1 MVGEILNGRYEILK
15 SVGFGGMAE
24 VYLAKDVLLDRK
36 IAVKVLR
43 KKFLDSKTQL
53 EQFKREARSAARLIH
68 PSIVTIYDVCD
79 EGDISYILMEY
90 VEGVSLKAF
99 EEQNGRMDPA
109 LAVAL
114 TAQLASALDHAHK
127 HNIIH
132 CDIKPQNIVLT
143 EAMVPKIVDFGISR
157 IVSNE
162 TMAFTASVVGSVHYF
177 SPEQAQGL
185 AVTAQSDIYSLGI
198 VFYEMLTGKVP
209 FDGNNAVSVARKQV
223 EEQAP
228 PLKAYWPDAPD
239 ALQRIID
246 KALAKN
252 LQDRY
257 ATAEDMKNDL
267 MKVKNLIYPS
277 KNNEIFLDQT
287 IPLQAIAVNSAVT
300 AAAPQPRKATPQ
312 PDRDKFQTLIMSLP
326 SFLTKEVDEDTNEY
340 EQFEEPES
348 TRKVMAVAPEQNGNG
363 SVAETAGVAA
373 AGAALAAGAASV
385 SDRMSGPEQQS
396 LFTEETDLVGESR
409 IKKELA
415 NPEPEAYAGPALV
428 NAGKQ
433 PETDRGM
440 QAGTEAALPEGYGGT
455 ETVKEPEVTPVVIQ
469 VTEKPFG
476 NDPVTDAPAGKGP
489 ATVSAEGA
497 AVTTTAGKAAIAA
510 EKVKPAAA
518 AAGKNG
524 DLQPAETERHYKKP
538 GKKSGFWGK
547 LLAVVVL
554 LLLLAVGGVLYF
566 FSTSKPDIAVADVNG
581 KTVAEAQ
588 KVLEDQGFRV
598 EIENKIDTSV
608 KPGMVLRMDP
618 VAGIRRKEGA
628 TITLVVS
635 ALEKQNAVPKLV
647 GLKQDQAEKLLA
659 DKNLRIEK
667 IEYKWD
673 KDKPEDIILSQSPE
687 ENSNLGDNGAVNIV
701 INKKEEKNVTLP
713 DLKGLTL
720 AEARKKLEELKLKA
734 EVREEDSE
742 KNKDTVIGMSP
753 DTNDTITE
761 GSTVILQVSNA
772 KKKIPFPAT
781 PEGINDNSSRSNG
794 SVTVSKTT
802 GARYAEFVVP
812 GTGTHA
818 VQIVS
823 NNGRTQKVEV
833 SGSYNGGVRLRT
845 RVDSDVQRVGFY
857 VDHRLVEEK
866 SW

>member
-99 EEQNGRMDPA
+99 EEQNGRMDPM

-228 PLKAYWPDAPD
+228 PLKSYWPEAPD

-252 LQDRY
+252 IKDRY

-267 MKVKNLIYPS
+267 MEVKNLLYPS
-277 KNNEIFLDQT
+277 KNNEPFIDRT
-287 IPLQAIAVNSAVT
+287 IELQAIAATSPVK
-300 AAAPQPRKATPQ
+300 AAAAATLPKEAATRSE
-312 PDRDKFQTLIMSLP
+312 RDKYQTLIMNLP
-326 SFLTKEVDEDTNEY
+326 RFLTEEVDDNTSDFEKY
-340 EQFEEPES
+340 EEPES
-348 TRKVMAVAPEQNGNG
+348 TRKVMPVSPEQKETD
-363 SVAETAGVAA
+363 SASETAGIAVAGTAVAA
-373 AGAALAAGAASV
+373 SQILSGA
-385 SDRMSGPEQQS
+385 EQQS
-396 LFTEETDLVGESR
+396 LFADETDLVSELK
-409 IKKELA
+409 KKEKA
-415 NPEPEAYAGPALV
+415 VNPETGADTGPVVMDA
-428 NAGKQ
+428 
-433 PETDRGM
+433 GM
-440 QAGTEAALPEGYGGT
+440 QTGTEVSVPEFNSDP
-455 ETVKEPEVTPVVIQ
+455 ESVNEPEITPVVIPVAAQ
-469 VTEKPFG
+469 PAVTEPVFVAADDG
-476 NDPVTDAPAGKGP
+476 INGDNPVT
-489 ATVSAEGA
+489 V
-497 AVTTTAGKAAIAA
+497 
-510 EKVKPAAA
+510 AAA
-518 AAGKNG
+518 AAAAPGQITGAKAGEPEKHYVKPRKKTGFLGKI
-524 DLQPAETERHYKKP
+524 
-538 GKKSGFWGK
+538 
-547 LLAVVVL
+547 LAVIVL
-554 LLLLAVGGVLYF
+554 LFLLVAGGVYYF
-566 FSTSKPDIAVADVNG
+566 FSSSKPDIVVADVNG
-581 KTVAEAQ
+581 KPVAEAR
-588 KVLEDQGFRV
+588 KALESQGFKV
-598 EIENKIDTSV
+598 EIENKVDPST

-618 VAGIRRKEGA
+618 VAGIKRKEGA

-635 ALEKQNAVPKLV
+635 GSEKMITVPKVV
-647 GLKQDQAEKLLA
+647 GLKQDQAERLLS
-659 DKNLRIEK
+659 DKSLRIEK

-673 KDKPEDIILSQSPE
+673 EKKPEGIILGQSPE
-687 ENSNLGDNGAVNIV
+687 ENSQLGDNGAVNII
-701 INKKEEKNVTLP
+701 INKKEEKNVALP
-713 DLKGLTL
+713 DLKGVTL
-720 AEARKKLEELKLKA
+720 AEARKKLEELKLKV
-734 EVREEDSE
+734 EVREEDSD

-753 DTNDTITE
+753 NANDTITE

-772 KKKIPFPAT
+772 KMKMPFPAT
-781 PEGINDNSSRSNG
+781 PEGISNNSGKSNG

-812 GTGTHA
+812 GTGTHT

-833 SGSYNGGVRLRT
+833 SGAYNGGVRLRT

>member
-24 VYLAKDVLLDRK
+24 VYLAKDVLLDRR
-36 IAVKVLR
+36 IAIKVLR
-43 KKFLDSKTQL
+43 KKFLDSKAQL
-53 EQFKREARSAARLIH
+53 DQFKREARSAARLIH

-143 EAMVPKIVDFGISR
+143 ETMVPKIVDFGISR

-228 PLKAYWPDAPD
+228 PLKDYWPDAPE

-252 LQDRY
+252 ILERY

-267 MKVKNLIYPS
+267 MEVKNLLYPS
-277 KNNEIFLDQT
+277 QNNETFLDHT
-287 IPLQAIAVNSAVT
+287 IPLQAIATTSPVRGAVAAT
-300 AAAPQPRKATPQ
+300 ASSKSKPREE
-312 PDRDKFQTLIMSLP
+312 RDKYQTLGG
-326 SFLTKEVDEDTNEY
+326 
-340 EQFEEPES
+340 FEEPES
-348 TRKVMAVAPEQNGNG
+348 TRKVAAVSTDQNETGNA
-363 SVAETAGVAA
+363 AETAGVVV
-373 AGAALAAGAASV
+373 AGAAVAAGSDAV
-385 SDRMSGPEQQS
+385 SEILAGPQQQS
-396 LFTEETDLVGESR
+396 LFTEETNLATDSQKGE
-409 IKKELA
+409 A
-415 NPEPEAYAGPALV
+415 AHQGPETYSMPFETDAGMTAGPDVAIPERNIEQKTGNETEVKPLV
-428 NAGKQ
+428 IPVADTRSVSDQADTVSEVHSSGEKPTITATGATKDKPAVAVAGQ
-433 PETDRGM
+433 N
-440 QAGTEAALPEGYGGT
+440 
-455 ETVKEPEVTPVVIQ
+455 ETVKPVEPEP
-469 VTEKPFG
+469 
-476 NDPVTDAPAGKGP
+476 
-489 ATVSAEGA
+489 
-497 AVTTTAGKAAIAA
+497 
-510 EKVKPAAA
+510 
-518 AAGKNG
+518 
-524 DLQPAETERHYKKP
+524 ERHYKKP
-538 GKKSGFWGK
+538 KKKSGFLGK
-547 LLAVVVL
+547 LLAVIL
-554 LLLLAVGGVLYF
+554 LLFLLAAGGVLYF
-566 FSTSKPDIAVADVNG
+566 FSASKPDIVVADVNG
-581 KTVAEAQ
+581 KPVAEAQ
-588 KVLEDQGFRV
+588 KALESQGFKV
-598 EIENKIDTSV
+598 EIENKVDASV

-618 VAGIRRKEGA
+618 VAGIKRKEGA

-635 ALEKQNAVPKLV
+635 STETTVEVPKIV
-647 GLKQDQAEKLLA
+647 GLKQDQAEKLLSE
-659 DKNLRIEK
+659 KNLRIEK
-667 IEYKWD
+667 IEYKWEQ
-673 KDKPEDIILSQSPE
+673 DKPEGIILNQSPE
-687 ENSNLGDNGAVNIV
+687 EKSQLGENGAVNIV
-701 INKKEEKNVTLP
+701 INKKEEKNVAVP
-713 DLKGLTL
+713 DLKGMTL
-720 AEARKKLEELKLKA
+720 AEARKKLEDLKLKV

-753 DTNDTITE
+753 EVNDTITE
-761 GSTVILQVSNA
+761 GSTVVLLVSNA
-772 KKKIPFPAT
+772 KKQAGFPAT
-781 PEGINDNSSRSNG
+781 PDKINSNSGKSNG
-794 SVTVSKTT
+794 SVTVNRTT

-812 GTGTHA
+812 GTGTHT

-823 NNGRTQKVEV
+823 NNGRSQKVEV

-845 RVDSDVQRVGFY
+845 KVDSDVQRVGFY

>member
-43 KKFLDSKTQL
+43 KKFLDSKSQL

-99 EEQNGRMDPA
+99 EEQNGRMDPG

-114 TAQLASALDHAHK
+114 TAQLASALDHADK
-127 HNIIH
+127 HNMIH

-143 EAMVPKIVDFGISR
+143 ESMVPKIVDFGISR

-162 TMAFTASVVGSVHYF
+162 TMAFTASVVGSVHYL

-228 PLKAYWPDAPD
+228 PLKTYWPDAPD
-239 ALQRIID
+239 ALQKIID

-252 LQDRY
+252 CKDRY
-257 ATAEDMKNDL
+257 ATAEDMRNDL
-267 MKVKNLIYPS
+267 MEVRNRIYPS
-277 KNNEIFLDQT
+277 KNNEILLNQT
-287 IPLQAIAVNSAVT
+287 IPLQAITTNSAVKAT
-300 AAAPQPRKATPQ
+300 VAAAPPKAKPGTE
-312 PDRDKFQTLIMSLP
+312 REKYQTLIMSLP
-326 SFLTKEVDEDTNEY
+326 SFLTKEIEDEDTNEY

-348 TRKVMAVAPEQNGNG
+348 TRKVMPVSTEQKE
-363 SVAETAGVAA
+363 SETVAETAGVVAT
-373 AGAALAAGAASV
+373 GAAVTTGTADAFAEALS
-385 SDRMSGPEQQS
+385 SPEQQS
-396 LFTEETDLVGESR
+396 LFLDETDLVGE
-409 IKKELA
+409 IKKNKVTNPQSEVDAGRVVTDKGTQAGTNTDVTEFNRASETVDEPEIKPVVIPAAGTGNTPEPVNTTAEGTAPWVILPTTGTA
-415 NPEPEAYAGPALV
+415 EEKPVVDATGQNENLKTVEPEPER
-428 NAGKQ
+428 N
-433 PETDRGM
+433 
-440 QAGTEAALPEGYGGT
+440 
-455 ETVKEPEVTPVVIQ
+455 
-469 VTEKPFG
+469 
-476 NDPVTDAPAGKGP
+476 
-489 ATVSAEGA
+489 
-497 AVTTTAGKAAIAA
+497 
-510 EKVKPAAA
+510 
-518 AAGKNG
+518 
-524 DLQPAETERHYKKP
+524 YKKP
-538 GKKSGFWGK
+538 KSKSGFFGK
-547 LLAVVVL
+547 MLAVVVL
-554 LLLLAVGGVLYF
+554 LFLLIAGGAYYF
-566 FSTSKPDIAVADVNG
+566 FSSSKPDIIVADVNG

-588 KVLEDQGFRV
+588 KALEAQGFKV
-598 EIENKIDTSV
+598 EIENKVDPSV

-618 VAGIRRKEGA
+618 VAGIKRKEGA

-635 ALEKQNAVPKLV
+635 GSEKMIPVPKVV
-647 GLKQDQAEKLLA
+647 GLKQEQAEKLLS

-673 KDKPEDIILSQSPE
+673 KDKPEGIILSQSPVE
-687 ENSNLGDNGAVNIV
+687 KSQLGENGAVDII
-701 INKKEEKNVTLP
+701 INKKEEKNVVVP

-720 AEARKKLEELKLKA
+720 AEARNKLKELKLN
-734 EVREEDSE
+734 VDIREEDSD
-742 KNKDTVIGMSP
+742 KNKDTVLGMSP
-753 DTNDTITE
+753 DANETITE
-761 GSTVILQVSNA
+761 GSTVVLLVSNA
-772 KKKIPFPAT
+772 KKKMPFPAT
-781 PEGINDNSSRSNG
+781 PEGINNNSGKSNG

-802 GARYAEFVVP
+802 GTRYAEFVVP
-812 GTGTHA
+812 GTGTHM

-823 NNGRTQKVEV
+823 SNGRSQKVEV

>member
-36 IAVKVLR
+36 IAIKVLR
-43 KKFLDSKTQL
+43 KKFLDSKAQL

-99 EEQNGRMDPA
+99 EEQNGRMDPT

-228 PLKAYWPDAPD
+228 PLKTYWPDAPD

-252 LQDRY
+252 CQDRY
-257 ATAEDMKNDL
+257 ATAEEMKNDL
-267 MKVKNLIYPS
+267 MEVKNLLYPS
-277 KNNEIFLDQT
+277 KNNEILIDHT
-287 IPLQAIAVNSAVT
+287 IELQAIAATSPARAAV
-300 AAAPQPRKATPQ
+300 AQPPKAKPQPEH
-312 PDRDKFQTLIMSLP
+312 DKFQTLIMSLP
-326 SFLTKEVDEDTNEY
+326 DFLTKEVEEDTVEFG
-340 EQFEEPES
+340 QDEEPES
-348 TRKVMAVAPEQNGNG
+348 TRKVVPVSGENKEMFAGTAVA
-363 SVAETAGVAA
+363 GVGA
-373 AGAALAAGAASV
+373 AGAAVAAGTAASA
-385 SDRMSGPEQQS
+385 SDKLPGAEQQS
-396 LFTEETDLVGESR
+396 LFTEETDLVSDSR
-409 IKKELA
+409 KKEEV
-415 NPEPEAYAGPALV
+415 PEPEI
-428 NAGKQ
+428 K
-433 PETDRGM
+433 
-440 QAGTEAALPEGYGGT
+440 
-455 ETVKEPEVTPVVIQ
+455 PVVIPVADKPDVSGPVI
-469 VTEKPFG
+469 VTAGAETAGERPEMAAAGTAVTKP
-476 NDPVTDAPAGKGP
+476 VIS
-489 ATVSAEGA
+489 VAEGR
-497 AVTTTAGKAAIAA
+497 
-510 EKVKPAAA
+510 EDVKPA
-518 AAGKNG
+518 GSEG
-524 DLQPAETERHYKKP
+524 ESIPRKP
-538 GKKSGFWGK
+538 KKKSGFLGK
-547 LLAVVVL
+547 LVAVIL
-554 LLLLAVGGVLYF
+554 LLFLLAAGGVYYF
-566 FSTSKPDIAVADVNG
+566 FSSSKPDIVVPDVNG
-581 KTVAEAQ
+581 KPVAEAQ
-588 KVLEDQGFRV
+588 KTLESQGFKV
-598 EIENKIDTSV
+598 ELENKVDPSV

-628 TITLVVS
+628 TVTLIVS
-635 ALEKQNAVPKLV
+635 GTEKMVAVPKIV
-647 GLKQDQAEKLLA
+647 GLKQDQAEKLLS

-667 IEYKWD
+667 IEYKWEQT
-673 KDKPEDIILSQSPE
+673 KPEGIILSQSPE
-687 ENSNLGDNGAVNIV
+687 ENSKLGDNGAVNII
-701 INKKEEKNVTLP
+701 INKKEEKLVTLP
-713 DLKGLTL
+713 DLNGMTL
-720 AEARKKLEELKLKA
+720 AESKKKLEDLKLKV
-734 EVREEDSE
+734 EVKEEDSD
-742 KNKDTVIGMSP
+742 KNKNTVIGMSP
-753 DTNDTITE
+753 GVNDTITE
-761 GSTVILQVSNA
+761 GTTVVLMVSNA
-772 KKKIPFPAT
+772 KKQVGFPAT
-781 PEGINDNSSRSNG
+781 PDKISDSGGRSNG
-794 SVTVSKTT
+794 SVTVSKTS
-802 GARYAEFVVP
+802 GSRYAEFVVP
-812 GTGTHA
+812 GTGTHT

-845 RVDSDVQRVGFY
+845 KVDSDVQRVGFY

>member
-99 EEQNGRMDPA
+99 EEQNGRMDPG

-143 EAMVPKIVDFGISR
+143 ESMVPKIVDFGISR

-277 KNNEIFLDQT
+277 KNNETFLDQT
-287 IPLQAIAVNSAVT
+287 IPLQAIASNSAVK
-300 AAAPQPRKATPQ
+300 AAASQPRKATPP

-326 SFLTKEVDEDTNEY
+326 SFLTKEVEDDTNEY
-340 EQFEEPES
+340 GQYEEPES
-348 TRKVMAVAPEQNGNG
+348 TRKVMAVAPEEKETG

-373 AGAALAAGAASV
+373 AGAALAAGAAAA
-385 SDRMSGPEQQS
+385 SDIMSGPEQQS
-396 LFTEETDLVGESR
+396 LFTEETDLVGEHR
-409 IKKELA
+409 IKEELT
-415 NPEPEAYAGPALV
+415 NPEPQAYAGPVTV
-428 NAGKQ
+428 NADKQ
-433 PETDRGM
+433 PGM
-440 QAGTEAALPEGYGGT
+440 DGSIQTGTEVAVPEGYREP
-455 ETVKEPEVTPVVIQ
+455 ETVKETEVTPVVIPA
-469 VTEKPFG
+469 TEKPLVK
-476 NDPVTDAPAGKGP
+476 DPVTDAPESKEP
-489 ATVSAEGA
+489 ATVPAEGA
-497 AVTTTAGKAAIAA
+497 AVAATAVMAATVAG
-510 EKVKPAAA
+510 KVKPAVAA
-518 AAGKNG
+518 TGTNA
-524 DLQPAETERHYKKP
+524 DLQPSEPERHYNKTK
-538 GKKSGFWGK
+538 KKSGFLGK
-547 LLAVVVL
+547 LLAIIL
-554 LLLLAVGGVLYF
+554 LLFLLVAGGVLYF
-566 FSTSKPDIAVADVNG
+566 FSASKPDIVVADVNG
-581 KTVAEAQ
+581 KPVAEAQ
-588 KVLEDQGFRV
+588 KALEAQGFRV
-598 EIENKIDTSV
+598 EIENKIDTGV

-618 VAGIRRKEGA
+618 VAGIKRKEGA
-628 TITLVVS
+628 IITLVVS
-635 ALEKQNAVPKLV
+635 ALEKQTAVPKLV

-667 IEYKWD
+667 IEYRWD

-687 ENSNLGDNGAVNIV
+687 EKSMLGDNGAVNIV
-701 INKKEEKNVTLP
+701 INKKEEKNVAVP

-720 AEARKKLEELKLKA
+720 AEAKKKLEDLKLKV

-753 DTNDTITE
+753 NANDTITE

-781 PEGINDNSSRSNG
+781 PEGISDNSGRSNG

-812 GTGTHA
+812 GTGTHT

>member
-99 EEQNGRMDPA
+99 EEQNGRMDPT

-228 PLKAYWPDAPD
+228 PLKEYWPEAPD

-252 LQDRY
+252 CKDRY

-267 MKVKNLIYPS
+267 MEVKNLLYPS
-277 KNNEIFLDQT
+277 KNNEILIDHT
-287 IPLQAIAVNSAVT
+287 IELQAIAATSPVRAAVAQT
-300 AAAPQPRKATPQ
+300 QAPKAPKAK
-312 PDRDKFQTLIMSLP
+312 PKPESDRFQTLIMSLP
-326 SFLTKEVDEDTNEY
+326 DFLTKEVEEDTAEFEKY
-340 EQFEEPES
+340 EEPES
-348 TRKVMAVAPEQNGNG
+348 TRKVTPVSAEQKETVSGTAVAGVG
-363 SVAETAGVAA
+363 AAGAAVAA
-373 AGAALAAGAASV
+373 AGRVSGA
-385 SDRMSGPEQQS
+385 EQQS
-396 LFTEETDLVGESR
+396 LFTEETDLVSE
-409 IKKELA
+409 IKKKEEIPDPEATTNKNSLVTDTELHTGTDMSA
-415 NPEPEAYAGPALV
+415 PVMTREHEIQPVVIPVAEKPVISKPEPVTTDGKGPGVKETAAATASAVAKPEAAVDGQDNNLKTVAPEPERNY
-428 NAGKQ
+428 
-433 PETDRGM
+433 R
-440 QAGTEAALPEGYGGT
+440 
-455 ETVKEPEVTPVVIQ
+455 
-469 VTEKPFG
+469 KP
-476 NDPVTDAPAGKGP
+476 
-489 ATVSAEGA
+489 
-497 AVTTTAGKAAIAA
+497 
-510 EKVKPAAA
+510 
-518 AAGKNG
+518 
-524 DLQPAETERHYKKP
+524 Q
-538 GKKSGFWGK
+538 KKSSLLGKLGK
-547 LLAVVVL
+547 LLAALIVL
-554 LLLLAVGGVLYF
+554 LLLAAGGVFYF
-566 FSTSKPDIAVADVNG
+566 FSSSKPDIVVADVNG
-581 KTVAEAQ
+581 KPVAEAR
-588 KVLEDQGFRV
+588 KALEAQGFKV
-598 EIENKIDTSV
+598 ELENKVDPSV

-618 VAGIRRKEGA
+618 VAGIKRKAGA

-635 ALEKQNAVPKLV
+635 GTEKTVAVPKIV
-647 GLKQDQAEKLLA
+647 GLKQDQAEKLLS

-673 KDKPEDIILSQSPE
+673 KTKQEGIILSQTPE
-687 ENSNLGDNGAVNIV
+687 ENSQLGDNGAVNVV
-701 INKKEEKNVTLP
+701 INKKEEKQVTLP
-713 DLKGLTL
+713 DLKGMTL
-720 AEARKKLEELKLKA
+720 AEAKKKLEDLKLKV
-734 EVREEDSE
+734 EVKEEDSD
-742 KNKDTVIGMSP
+742 KNKNTVIGMSP
-753 DTNDTITE
+753 SVNDTITE
-761 GSTVILQVSNA
+761 GTTVVLMVSNA
-772 KKKIPFPAT
+772 KKQVGFPAT
-781 PEGINDNSSRSNG
+781 PDKISDSSGRSNG
-794 SVTVSKTT
+794 SVTVSKAS
-802 GARYAEFVVP
+802 GSRYAEFVVP
-812 GTGTHA
+812 GTGTHT

-845 RVDSDVQRVGFY
+845 KVDSDVQRVGFY

>member
-36 IAVKVLR
+36 IAIKVLR
-43 KKFLDSKTQL
+43 KKFLDSKSQL

-99 EEQNGRMDPA
+99 EEQNGRMDPG

-143 EAMVPKIVDFGISR
+143 ESMVPKIVDFGISR

-228 PLKAYWPDAPD
+228 PLKTYWPDAPD
-239 ALQRIID
+239 ALQKIID

-252 LQDRY
+252 CKDRY
-257 ATAEDMKNDL
+257 ATAEDMRNDL
-267 MKVKNLIYPS
+267 MEVRNRIYPS
-277 KNNEIFLDQT
+277 KNNEILLNQT
-287 IPLQAIAVNSAVT
+287 IPLQAITTNSAVK
-300 AAAPQPRKATPQ
+300 AAAEPPKAKQ
-312 PDRDKFQTLIMSLP
+312 KQEREKYQTLIMSLP

-348 TRKVMAVAPEQNGNG
+348 TRKVTPVSLEQRDSENIAEAVGV
-363 SVAETAGVAA
+363 VATGAAVTAGTADA
-373 AGAALAAGAASV
+373 FAEAL
-385 SDRMSGPEQQS
+385 SGPEQQS
-396 LFTEETDLVGESR
+396 LFLDETDLVGE
-409 IKKELA
+409 IKKNKVT
-415 NPEPEAYAGPALV
+415 NPDTEVDAGPV
-428 NAGKQ
+428 M
-433 PETDRGM
+433 TDKRT
-440 QAGTEAALPEGYGGT
+440 QAGTNADITEFNRAS
-455 ETVKEPEVTPVVIQ
+455 ETVDEPEIKPVVIPAAGTGNTPEP
-469 VTEKPFG
+469 VDTAVEGTAPWVILPTTGTAEEKPVVAATG
-476 NDPVTDAPAGKGP
+476 QNENLKPVEPEPDR
-489 ATVSAEGA
+489 
-497 AVTTTAGKAAIAA
+497 
-510 EKVKPAAA
+510 
-518 AAGKNG
+518 N
-524 DLQPAETERHYKKP
+524 YKKP
-538 GKKSGFWGK
+538 KRKSGFLGK
-547 LLAVVVL
+547 MLAVVVL
-554 LLLLAVGGVLYF
+554 LFLLIAGGAYYF
-566 FSTSKPDIAVADVNG
+566 FSSSKPDIVVADVNG
-581 KTVAEAQ
+581 KPVAEAQ
-588 KVLEDQGFRV
+588 KALEAQGFKV
-598 EIENKIDTSV
+598 EIENKVDPSV

-618 VAGIRRKEGA
+618 VAGIKRKEGA

-635 ALEKQNAVPKLV
+635 GSEKMIPVPKVV
-647 GLKQDQAEKLLA
+647 GLKQEQAEKLLS

-673 KDKPEDIILSQSPE
+673 KDKPEGIILSQSPVE
-687 ENSNLGDNGAVNIV
+687 KSQLGENGAVDII
-701 INKKEEKNVTLP
+701 INKKEEKNVVVP

-720 AEARKKLEELKLKA
+720 AEARNKLKELKLN
-734 EVREEDSE
+734 VDIREEDSD
-742 KNKDTVIGMSP
+742 KNKDTVLGMSP
-753 DTNDTITE
+753 DANETITE
-761 GSTVILQVSNA
+761 GSTVVLLVSNA
-772 KKKIPFPAT
+772 KKKMPFPAT
-781 PEGINDNSSRSNG
+781 PEGINNNSGKSNG

-802 GARYAEFVVP
+802 GTRYAEFVVP
-812 GTGTHA
+812 GTGTHM

-823 NNGRTQKVEV
+823 SNGMSQKVEV

>member
-36 IAVKVLR
+36 IAIKVLR

-99 EEQNGRMDPA
+99 EEQNGRMDPT

-228 PLKAYWPDAPD
+228 PLKAFWPDAPD

-252 LQDRY
+252 CKDRY

-267 MKVKNLIYPS
+267 MEVKNLLYPT
-277 KNNEIFLDQT
+277 KNNEIGINHT
-287 IPLQAIAVNSAVT
+287 IPLQAIVTGSAVR
-300 AAAPQPRKATPQ
+300 AAASQAPNAKTREEHE
-312 PDRDKFQTLIMSLP
+312 RFQTLIIKNLP
-326 SFLTKEVDEDTNEY
+326 DFLTKEVDEDTSEF
-340 EQFEEPES
+340 EQFAEPEN
-348 TRKVMAVAPEQNGNG
+348 TRKVAPVSAEQEETDAAVI
-363 SVAETAGVAA
+363 A
-373 AGAALAAGAASV
+373 AGAAVAAGTA
-385 SDRMSGPEQQS
+385 DTTSGDISSGAEQQS
-396 LFTEETDLVGESR
+396 LFTEETDIVDEA
-409 IKKELA
+409 IKKEQNP
-415 NPEPEAYAGPALV
+415 NPEV
-428 NAGKQ
+428 
-433 PETDRGM
+433 R
-440 QAGTEAALPEGYGGT
+440 
-455 ETVKEPEVTPVVIQ
+455 PVVIP
-469 VTEKPFG
+469 VADKPDISEPDIITTG
-476 NDPVTDAPAGKGP
+476 GAVADERPV
-489 ATVSAEGA
+489 
-497 AVTTTAGKAAIAA
+497 I
-510 EKVKPAAA
+510 A
-518 AAGKNG
+518 AAGTATN
-524 DLQPAETERHYKKP
+524 QPVITVAEHKEDVHSADSAGEGISRKP
-538 GKKSGFWGK
+538 KKKSGFLGK
-547 LLAVVVL
+547 LLAVIIL
-554 LLLLAVGGVLYF
+554 LFLLAAGGFYYF
-566 FSTSKPDIAVADVNG
+566 FSSSKPDIVVPDVNG
-581 KTVAEAQ
+581 KPVAEAQ
-588 KVLEDQGFRV
+588 KALEAQGFKV
-598 EIENKIDTSV
+598 ELENKVDPSV

-618 VAGIRRKEGA
+618 VAGIKRKEGA
-628 TITLVVS
+628 TVTLIVS
-635 ALEKQNAVPKLV
+635 GTEKMIEVPKIV
-647 GLKQDQAEKLLA
+647 GLKQDQAEKLLS

-667 IEYKWD
+667 IEYKWEQT
-673 KDKPEDIILSQSPE
+673 KPEGIILSQSPE
-687 ENSNLGDNGAVNIV
+687 EHSKLGDNGAVNVI
-701 INKKEEKNVTLP
+701 INKKEEKLVTLP
-713 DLKGLTL
+713 DMKGLTL
-720 AEARKKLEELKLKA
+720 AEAKKKLEDLKLQV
-734 EVREEDSE
+734 EVKEEDSD
-742 KNKDTVIGMSP
+742 KNKDIVIGMSP
-753 DTNDTITE
+753 AVNDTITE
-761 GSTVILQVSNA
+761 GTTVVLMVSNA
-772 KKKIPFPAT
+772 KKQVAFPAT
-781 PEGINDNSSRSNG
+781 PDNISNSGSRGNG
-794 SVTVSKTT
+794 SVTVSKAS
-802 GARYAEFVVP
+802 GSRYAEFVVP
-812 GTGTHA
+812 GTGTHT

-845 RVDSDVQRVGFY
+845 KVDSDVQRVGFY

>member
-43 KKFLDSKTQL
+43 KKFLDNKNQL

-228 PLKAYWPDAPD
+228 PLKAYWPEAPD
-239 ALQRIID
+239 ALQEIIN

-257 ATAEDMKNDL
+257 AAAEDMKNDL
-267 MKVKNLIYPS
+267 MRVKNLIYPS
-277 KNNEIFLDQT
+277 KNNDVFLDQT
-287 IPLQAIAVNSAVT
+287 IPLQAIAAASPVKAAT
-300 AAAPQPRKATPQ
+300 AAVPEPPKMKSRSEQ
-312 PDRDKFQTLIMSLP
+312 DKYQTLIMSLP
-326 SFLTKEVDEDTNEY
+326 SFLTREVDEDTNEY
-340 EQFEEPES
+340 GQFEEPES
-348 TRKVMAVAPEQNGNG
+348 TRKVVPVTAEQK
-363 SVAETAGVAA
+363 AA
-373 AGAALAAGAASV
+373 DTGAGASDAAVLGTAAVSAAVTSMGASEA
-385 SDRMSGPEQQS
+385 EQQS
-396 LFTEETDLVGESR
+396 LFTEDTDIVSAT
-409 IKKELA
+409 KK
-415 NPEPEAYAGPALV
+415 V
-428 NAGKQ
+428 
-433 PETDRGM
+433 
-440 QAGTEAALPEGYGGT
+440 
-455 ETVKEPEVTPVVIQ
+455 EPEVHAGPGVEKEDILAGSGLTQSGNGRETNGKPVVIP
-469 VTEKPFG
+469 VAEANTTAKPEFS
-476 NDPVTDAPAGKGP
+476 APAIKAAEVKPGSSDLSADGKPAVAVAGQKEGKGALNP
-489 ATVSAEGA
+489 EQER
-497 AVTTTAGKAAIAA
+497 KND
-510 EKVKPAAA
+510 KP
-518 AAGKNG
+518 K
-524 DLQPAETERHYKKP
+524 
-538 GKKSGFWGK
+538 KKSGFLKK
-547 LLAVVVL
+547 LLAAIVL
-554 LLLLAVGGVLYF
+554 LFVLLAGGIFYF
-566 FSTSKPDIAVADVNG
+566 FGSSKPEIAIADVNG
-581 KTVAEAQ
+581 KPIAEAQ
-588 KVLEDQGFRV
+588 QVLEAQGFKV
-598 EIENKIDTSV
+598 EIENKVDTSV
-608 KPGMVLRMDP
+608 KPGTVLRMDP
-618 VAGIRRKEGA
+618 VAGIKRKEGA

-635 ALEKQNAVPKLV
+635 GTETTIEVPKVV
-647 GLKQDQAEKLLA
+647 GLKQEQAEKLLS
-659 DKNLRIEK
+659 DKKLRIEK
-667 IEYKWD
+667 IEYKWEQT
-673 KDKPEDIILSQSPE
+673 KPEGIILSQSPE
-687 ENSNLGDNGAVNIV
+687 EKSQLGENGAVNIV
-701 INKKEEKNVTLP
+701 INKKEEMNVAVP
-713 DLKGLTL
+713 DLKGMTL
-720 AEARKKLEELKLKA
+720 AEARKKLEDLKLKV

-753 DTNDTITE
+753 EVNDTITE
-761 GSTVILQVSNA
+761 GSTVVLLVSNA
-772 KKKIPFPAT
+772 KKQTAFPAT
-781 PEGINDNSSRSNG
+781 PDKISSNSGKSNG
-794 SVTVSKTT
+794 SVTVNKTT

-812 GTGTHA
+812 GTGTHT

>member
-1 MVGEILNGRYEILK
+1 M
-15 SVGFGGMAE
+15 
-24 VYLAKDVLLDRK
+24 
-36 IAVKVLR
+36 
-43 KKFLDSKTQL
+43 
-53 EQFKREARSAARLIH
+53 
-68 PSIVTIYDVCD
+68 
-79 EGDISYILMEY
+79 
-90 VEGVSLKAF
+90 
-99 EEQNGRMDPA
+99 
-109 LAVAL
+109 
-114 TAQLASALDHAHK
+114 
-127 HNIIH
+127 
-132 CDIKPQNIVLT
+132 
-143 EAMVPKIVDFGISR
+143 
-157 IVSNE
+157 
-162 TMAFTASVVGSVHYF
+162 
-177 SPEQAQGL
+177 
-185 AVTAQSDIYSLGI
+185 
-198 VFYEMLTGKVP
+198 
-209 FDGNNAVSVARKQV
+209 
-223 EEQAP
+223 
-228 PLKAYWPDAPD
+228 
-239 ALQRIID
+239 
-246 KALAKN
+246 
-252 LQDRY
+252 
-257 ATAEDMKNDL
+257 
-267 MKVKNLIYPS
+267 
-277 KNNEIFLDQT
+277 
-287 IPLQAIAVNSAVT
+287 
-300 AAAPQPRKATPQ
+300 
-312 PDRDKFQTLIMSLP
+312 
-326 SFLTKEVDEDTNEY
+326 
-340 EQFEEPES
+340 
-348 TRKVMAVAPEQNGNG
+348 
-363 SVAETAGVAA
+363 
-373 AGAALAAGAASV
+373 
-385 SDRMSGPEQQS
+385 
-396 LFTEETDLVGESR
+396 
-409 IKKELA
+409 
-415 NPEPEAYAGPALV
+415 
-428 NAGKQ
+428 
-433 PETDRGM
+433 
-440 QAGTEAALPEGYGGT
+440 
-455 ETVKEPEVTPVVIQ
+455 
-469 VTEKPFG
+469 
-476 NDPVTDAPAGKGP
+476 
-489 ATVSAEGA
+489 
-497 AVTTTAGKAAIAA
+497 
-510 EKVKPAAA
+510 
-518 AAGKNG
+518 
-524 DLQPAETERHYKKP
+524 
-538 GKKSGFWGK
+538 
-547 LLAVVVL
+547 

-588 KVLEDQGFRV
+588 KALEDQGFRV

-618 VAGIRRKEGA
+618 VAGVRRKEGA

-812 GTGTHA
+812 GTGTHT

>member
-99 EEQNGRMDPA
+99 EEQNGRMDPM

-228 PLKAYWPDAPD
+228 PLKSYWPEAPD

-252 LQDRY
+252 IKDRY

-267 MKVKNLIYPS
+267 MEVKNLLYPS
-277 KNNEIFLDQT
+277 KNNEPFIDRT
-287 IPLQAIAVNSAVT
+287 IELQAIAATSPVK
-300 AAAPQPRKATPQ
+300 AAAAATLPKEAATRSE
-312 PDRDKFQTLIMSLP
+312 RDKYQTLIMNLP
-326 SFLTKEVDEDTNEY
+326 RFLTEEVDDNTSDFEKY
-340 EQFEEPES
+340 EEPES
-348 TRKVMAVAPEQNGNG
+348 TRKVMPVSPEQKETD
-363 SVAETAGVAA
+363 SASETAGIAVAGTAVAA
-373 AGAALAAGAASV
+373 SQILSGA
-385 SDRMSGPEQQS
+385 EQQS
-396 LFTEETDLVGESR
+396 LFADETDLVSELK
-409 IKKELA
+409 KKEKA
-415 NPEPEAYAGPALV
+415 VNPETGTDAGPVVMDA
-428 NAGKQ
+428 
-433 PETDRGM
+433 GM
-440 QAGTEAALPEGYGGT
+440 QTGTEVSVPEFNSDP
-455 ETVKEPEVTPVVIQ
+455 ESVNEPEITPVVIPVAAQ
-469 VTEKPFG
+469 PAVTEPVFVAADDG
-476 NDPVTDAPAGKGP
+476 INGDNPVT
-489 ATVSAEGA
+489 V
-497 AVTTTAGKAAIAA
+497 
-510 EKVKPAAA
+510 AAA
-518 AAGKNG
+518 AAAAPGQITGAKAGEPEKHYVKPRKKTGFLGKI
-524 DLQPAETERHYKKP
+524 
-538 GKKSGFWGK
+538 
-547 LLAVVVL
+547 LAVIVL
-554 LLLLAVGGVLYF
+554 LFLLVAGGVYYF
-566 FSTSKPDIAVADVNG
+566 FSSSKPDIVVADVNG
-581 KTVAEAQ
+581 KPVAEAR
-588 KVLEDQGFRV
+588 KALESQGFKV
-598 EIENKIDTSV
+598 EIENKVDPST

-618 VAGIRRKEGA
+618 VAGIKRKEGA

-635 ALEKQNAVPKLV
+635 GSEKMITVPKVV
-647 GLKQDQAEKLLA
+647 GLKQDQAERLLS
-659 DKNLRIEK
+659 DKSLRIEK

-673 KDKPEDIILSQSPE
+673 EKKPEGIILGQSPE
-687 ENSNLGDNGAVNIV
+687 ENSQLGDNGAVNII
-701 INKKEEKNVTLP
+701 INKKEEKNVALP
-713 DLKGLTL
+713 DLKGVTL
-720 AEARKKLEELKLKA
+720 AEARKKLEELKLKV
-734 EVREEDSE
+734 EVREEDSD

-753 DTNDTITE
+753 NANDTITE

-772 KKKIPFPAT
+772 KMKMPFPAT
-781 PEGINDNSSRSNG
+781 PEGISNNSGKSNG

-812 GTGTHA
+812 GTGTHT

-833 SGSYNGGVRLRT
+833 SGAYNGGVRLRT

>member
-43 KKFLDSKTQL
+43 KKFLDNKNQL

-99 EEQNGRMDPA
+99 EEQNGRMDPG

-185 AVTAQSDIYSLGI
+185 AVTAHSDIYSLGI

-228 PLKAYWPDAPD
+228 PLKAYWPEAPE
-239 ALQRIID
+239 ALQEIID

-267 MKVKNLIYPS
+267 MRVKNLIYPS
-277 KNNEIFLDQT
+277 KNNETFLDQT
-287 IPLQAIAVNSAVT
+287 IPLLAIAANSPVKAAT
-300 AAAPQPRKATPQ
+300 AAAAGPSKARSHPEEE
-312 PDRDKFQTLIMSLP
+312 KYQTLIMSLP
-326 SFLTKEVDEDTNEY
+326 SFLTREVDDDTSEY
-340 EQFEEPES
+340 GQFEEPES
-348 TRKVMAVAPEQNGNG
+348 TRKVVAVNAEQNVADAG
-363 SVAETAGVAA
+363 AETSEAAAFGTAEVVAA
-373 AGAALAAGAASV
+373 MGASEA
-385 SDRMSGPEQQS
+385 EQQS
-396 LFTEETDLVGESR
+396 LFAEDTDTVPVTKKAEPGDRPAVRGEETD
-409 IKKELA
+409 
-415 NPEPEAYAGPALV
+415 
-428 NAGKQ
+428 GK
-433 PETDRGM
+433 
-440 QAGTEAALPEGYGGT
+440 
-455 ETVKEPEVTPVVIQ
+455 PVVIP
-469 VTEKPFG
+469 VGDMNGASKPEMPSQG
-476 NDPVTDAPAGKGP
+476 GKPAGSGLSATGTP
-489 ATVSAEGA
+489 AVAVAAQKESQGA
-497 AVTTTAGKAAIAA
+497 LNTELERNNDKPKKKAGFLK
-510 EKVKPAAA
+510 
-518 AAGKNG
+518 
-524 DLQPAETERHYKKP
+524 
-538 GKKSGFWGK
+538 K
-547 LLAVVVL
+547 LLAAIILLFVL
-554 LLLLAVGGVLYF
+554 LAGGLFYF
-566 FSTSKPDIAVADVNG
+566 FSSSKPEIAVADVNG
-581 KTVAEAQ
+581 KPVAEAQ
-588 KVLEDQGFRV
+588 QVLEAQGFKV
-598 EIENKIDTSV
+598 EVENKVDTSV
-608 KPGMVLRMDP
+608 KPGTVLRMDP

-635 ALEKQNAVPKLV
+635 GTEKTTMVPKVV
-647 GLKQDQAEKLLA
+647 GLKQDQAEKLLSE
-659 DKNLRIEK
+659 KNLRIEK
-667 IEYKWD
+667 IEYKWEQ
-673 KDKPEDIILSQSPE
+673 DKPEGIILSQSPE
-687 ENSNLGDNGAVNIV
+687 EKSQLGENGAVNIV
-701 INKKEEKNVTLP
+701 INKKEEKNVAVP
-713 DLKGLTL
+713 DLKGMTL
-720 AEARKKLEELKLKA
+720 AEARKKLEDLKLKV

-753 DTNDTITE
+753 EVNDTITE
-761 GSTVILQVSNA
+761 GSTVVLLVSNA
-772 KKKIPFPAT
+772 KKQAGFPAT
-781 PEGINDNSSRSNG
+781 PDKINSNSGKSNG
-794 SVTVSKTT
+794 SVTVNRTT

-812 GTGTHA
+812 GTGTHT

-823 NNGRTQKVEV
+823 NNGRSQKVEV

-845 RVDSDVQRVGFY
+845 KVDSDVQRVGFY

>member
-24 VYLAKDVLLDRK
+24 VYLSKDVLLDRK

-43 KKFLDSKTQL
+43 KKFLDNKNQL

-228 PLKAYWPDAPD
+228 PLRQYWPEAPD
-239 ALQRIID
+239 ALQGIID

-267 MKVKNLIYPS
+267 MRVKNLIYPS
-277 KNNEIFLDQT
+277 KNNETFLDQT
-287 IPLQAIAVNSAVT
+287 IPLQAIATTSPVKAAT
-300 AAAPQPRKATPQ
+300 AAAPGPSKA
-312 PDRDKFQTLIMSLP
+312 RSRSEEEKYQTLIMSLP
-326 SFLTKEVDEDTNEY
+326 SFLTREVDDDTSEY
-340 EQFEEPES
+340 GQFEEPES
-348 TRKVMAVAPEQNGNG
+348 TRKVVPVNAEQKAADTGTQT
-363 SVAETAGVAA
+363 SAA
-373 AGAALAAGAASV
+373 AVLGTAAASAAAIAAMGA
-385 SDRMSGPEQQS
+385 SEAEQQS
-396 LFTEETDLVGESR
+396 LFTEDTDTVPVTKKAEPVDRPAVRDEETD
-409 IKKELA
+409 
-415 NPEPEAYAGPALV
+415 
-428 NAGKQ
+428 GK
-433 PETDRGM
+433 
-440 QAGTEAALPEGYGGT
+440 
-455 ETVKEPEVTPVVIQ
+455 PVVIP
-469 VTEKPFG
+469 VADMNGASKPEISTPG
-476 NDPVTDAPAGKGP
+476 IKPPGSDLSVVGTSAVAVEGQKEGPDSVEPEQERKND
-489 ATVSAEGA
+489 
-497 AVTTTAGKAAIAA
+497 
-510 EKVKPAAA
+510 KP
-518 AAGKNG
+518 K
-524 DLQPAETERHYKKP
+524 
-538 GKKSGFWGK
+538 KKSGFLKK
-547 LLAVVVL
+547 LIAAVL
-554 LLLLAVGGVLYF
+554 LLFVLIAGGIFYF
-566 FSTSKPDIAVADVNG
+566 FSSSKPEITVPDVNG
-581 KTVAEAQ
+581 KPVAEAQ
-588 KVLEDQGFRV
+588 QVLEAQGFRV
-598 EIENKIDTSV
+598 EIENRVDTSV
-608 KPGMVLRMDP
+608 KPGTVLRMDP

-635 ALEKQNAVPKLV
+635 GTEKTTAVPKVV
-647 GLKQDQAEKLLA
+647 GLKQDQAEKLLSE
-659 DKNLRIEK
+659 KNLRIEK
-667 IEYKWD
+667 IEYKWEQ
-673 KDKPEDIILSQSPE
+673 DKPEGIILSQSPE
-687 ENSNLGDNGAVNIV
+687 EKSQLGENGAVNIV
-701 INKKEEKNVTLP
+701 INKKEEKNVAVP
-713 DLKGLTL
+713 DLKGMTL
-720 AEARKKLEELKLKA
+720 AEARKKLEDLKLKV

-753 DTNDTITE
+753 EVSDTITE
-761 GSTVILQVSNA
+761 GSTVVLLVSNA
-772 KKKIPFPAT
+772 KKQAGFPAT
-781 PEGINDNSSRSNG
+781 PDKINSNSGKSNG
-794 SVTVSKTT
+794 SVTVNRTT

-812 GTGTHA
+812 GTGTHT

-823 NNGRTQKVEV
+823 NNGRSQKVEV

-845 RVDSDVQRVGFY
+845 KVDSDVLRVGFY

>member
-43 KKFLDSKTQL
+43 KKFLDNKNQL

-99 EEQNGRMDPA
+99 EEQNGRMDPG

-223 EEQAP
+223 EEQAQ
-228 PLKAYWPDAPD
+228 PLKAYWPEAPD
-239 ALQRIID
+239 ALQEIID

-267 MKVKNLIYPS
+267 MRVKNLIYPS
-277 KNNEIFLDQT
+277 KNNETFLDQT
-287 IPLQAIAVNSAVT
+287 IPLQAIAANSPVKAAT
-300 AAAPQPRKATPQ
+300 AAAAGPSKARSHPEEE
-312 PDRDKFQTLIMSLP
+312 KYQTLIMSLP
-326 SFLTKEVDEDTNEY
+326 SFLTREVDDDTSEY
-340 EQFEEPES
+340 GQFEEPES
-348 TRKVMAVAPEQNGNG
+348 TRKVVAVNAEQNVADAG
-363 SVAETAGVAA
+363 AETSEAAAFGTAEVVAA
-373 AGAALAAGAASV
+373 MGASEA
-385 SDRMSGPEQQS
+385 EQQS
-396 LFTEETDLVGESR
+396 LFAEDTDTVPVTKKAEPGDRPAVRGEETD
-409 IKKELA
+409 
-415 NPEPEAYAGPALV
+415 
-428 NAGKQ
+428 GK
-433 PETDRGM
+433 
-440 QAGTEAALPEGYGGT
+440 
-455 ETVKEPEVTPVVIQ
+455 PVVIP
-469 VTEKPFG
+469 VGDMNGASKPEMPSQG
-476 NDPVTDAPAGKGP
+476 GKPAGSGLSATGTP
-489 ATVSAEGA
+489 AVAVAAQKESQGA
-497 AVTTTAGKAAIAA
+497 LNTELERNNDKPKKKAGFLK
-510 EKVKPAAA
+510 
-518 AAGKNG
+518 
-524 DLQPAETERHYKKP
+524 
-538 GKKSGFWGK
+538 K
-547 LLAVVVL
+547 LLAAIILLFVL
-554 LLLLAVGGVLYF
+554 LAGGLFYF
-566 FSTSKPDIAVADVNG
+566 FSSSKPEIAVADVNG
-581 KTVAEAQ
+581 KPVAEAQ
-588 KVLEDQGFRV
+588 QVLEAQGFKV
-598 EIENKIDTSV
+598 EVENKVDTSV
-608 KPGMVLRMDP
+608 KPGTVLRMDP

-635 ALEKQNAVPKLV
+635 GTEKTTMVPKVV
-647 GLKQDQAEKLLA
+647 GLKQDQAEKLLSE
-659 DKNLRIEK
+659 KNLRIEK
-667 IEYKWD
+667 IEYKWEQ
-673 KDKPEDIILSQSPE
+673 DKPEGIILSQSPE
-687 ENSNLGDNGAVNIV
+687 EKSQLGENGAVNIV
-701 INKKEEKNVTLP
+701 INKKEEKNVAVP
-713 DLKGLTL
+713 DLKGMTL
-720 AEARKKLEELKLKA
+720 AEARKKLEDLKLKV

-753 DTNDTITE
+753 EVNDTITE
-761 GSTVILQVSNA
+761 GSTVVLLVSNA
-772 KKKIPFPAT
+772 KKQAGFPAT
-781 PEGINDNSSRSNG
+781 PDKINSNSGKSNG
-794 SVTVSKTT
+794 SVTVNRTT

-812 GTGTHA
+812 GTGTHT

-823 NNGRTQKVEV
+823 NNGRSQKVEV

-845 RVDSDVQRVGFY
+845 KVDSDVQRVGFY

>member
-43 KKFLDSKTQL
+43 KKFLDSKNQL

-228 PLKAYWPDAPD
+228 PLKAWWPEAPD
-239 ALQRIID
+239 ALQEIID

-267 MKVKNLIYPS
+267 MRVKNLIYPS
-277 KNNEIFLDQT
+277 KNNETFLDQT
-287 IPLQAIAVNSAVT
+287 IPLQAIAATSPVMAAR
-300 AAAPQPRKATPQ
+300 AAAVEARKVRPRPEEEKY
-312 PDRDKFQTLIMSLP
+312 QTLIMKLP
-326 SFLTKEVDEDTNEY
+326 SFLTEEVDGDTNEY

-348 TRKVMAVAPEQNGNG
+348 TKKVKPVTTGQNAPDSGAEPSDAVALGMAAA
-363 SVAETAGVAA
+363 SAAVAA
-373 AGAALAAGAASV
+373 
-385 SDRMSGPEQQS
+385 SGVPEPAQQS
-396 LFTEETDLVGESR
+396 LFTDETDTVAAIGKAGSEVH
-409 IKKELA
+409 
-415 NPEPEAYAGPALV
+415 AGPVV
-428 NAGKQ
+428 NNEGIHAGSGLAQ
-433 PETDRGM
+433 S
-440 QAGTEAALPEGYGGT
+440 
-455 ETVKEPEVTPVVIQ
+455 ETVKEPEGKPVVI
-469 VTEKPFG
+469 
-476 NDPVTDAPAGKGP
+476 PVTDMD
-489 ATVSAEGA
+489 GA
-497 AVTTTAGKAAIAA
+497 RKPDIPVPEI
-510 EKVKPAAA
+510 KPANSGLS
-518 AAGKNG
+518 AAGKSAVAVAAQKEG
-524 DLQPAETERHYKKP
+524 FGSAEPEQGRNNNKP
-538 GKKSGFWGK
+538 KKKSGFLKK
-547 LLAVVVL
+547 LAAAL
-554 LLLLAVGGVLYF
+554 LLLILLIAGGVFYF
-566 FSTSKPDIAVADVNG
+566 FGASKPEITVADVNG
-581 KTVAEAQ
+581 KPVAEAQ
-588 KVLEDQGFRV
+588 QVLEAQGFKV
-598 EIENKIDTSV
+598 EIENKVDTSV
-608 KPGMVLRMDP
+608 KPGTVLRMDP

-635 ALEKQNAVPKLV
+635 GSEKMIAVPKIV
-647 GLKQDQAEKLLA
+647 GLKQDQAEKLLSE
-659 DKNLRIEK
+659 KNLRIEK
-667 IEYKWD
+667 IEYKWEQ
-673 KDKPEDIILSQSPE
+673 DKPEGIILSQSPDE
-687 ENSNLGDNGAVNIV
+687 KSQLGENSAVNIV
-701 INKKEEKNVTLP
+701 INKKEEKNVAVP
-713 DLKGLTL
+713 DLKGMTL
-720 AEARKKLEELKLKA
+720 AEARKKLEDLKLKA

-753 DTNDTITE
+753 DVNDTITE
-761 GSTVILQVSNA
+761 GSTVVLLVSNA
-772 KKKIPFPAT
+772 KKQAAFPAT
-781 PEGINDNSSRSNG
+781 PDKISSNSGKSNG

-812 GTGTHA
+812 GTGTHT

>member
-43 KKFLDSKTQL
+43 KKFLDNKNQL

-228 PLKAYWPDAPD
+228 PLRKYWPEAPD
-239 ALQRIID
+239 ALQGIID

-267 MKVKNLIYPS
+267 MRVKNLIYPS
-277 KNNEIFLDQT
+277 KNNETFLDQT
-287 IPLQAIAVNSAVT
+287 IPLQAIATTSPVKAAT
-300 AAAPQPRKATPQ
+300 AAAPGPSKTRSRSEEEKY
-312 PDRDKFQTLIMSLP
+312 QTLIMSLP
-326 SFLTKEVDEDTNEY
+326 SFLTREVDDDTSEY
-340 EQFEEPES
+340 GQFEEPES
-348 TRKVMAVAPEQNGNG
+348 TRKVVPVNTEQKAADTGTQASAAATLG
-363 SVAETAGVAA
+363 TAAASAAIAA
-373 AGAALAAGAASV
+373 AGAPE
-385 SDRMSGPEQQS
+385 PEQQS
-396 LFTEETDLVGESR
+396 LFTEDTDTVPVTKKAEPGGRPAVIGETD
-409 IKKELA
+409 
-415 NPEPEAYAGPALV
+415 
-428 NAGKQ
+428 GK
-433 PETDRGM
+433 
-440 QAGTEAALPEGYGGT
+440 
-455 ETVKEPEVTPVVIQ
+455 PVVIP
-469 VTEKPFG
+469 VAEMNGASKPDISAPEIKPVG
-476 NDPVTDAPAGKGP
+476 SGLSATSDPAVAVAGQKEAPDSLKPEQERKNDEPK
-489 ATVSAEGA
+489 
-497 AVTTTAGKAAIAA
+497 
-510 EKVKPAAA
+510 
-518 AAGKNG
+518 
-524 DLQPAETERHYKKP
+524 
-538 GKKSGFWGK
+538 KKSGFLKK
-547 LLAVVVL
+547 LIAAVL
-554 LLLLAVGGVLYF
+554 LLFVLIAGGVFYF
-566 FSTSKPDIAVADVNG
+566 FSSSKPEITVPDVNG
-581 KTVAEAQ
+581 KPVAEAQ
-588 KVLEDQGFRV
+588 QALESQGFKV
-598 EIENKIDTSV
+598 EIENKVDTSV
-608 KPGMVLRMDP
+608 KPGTVLRMDP

-635 ALEKQNAVPKLV
+635 GTEKTTAVPKVV
-647 GLKQDQAEKLLA
+647 GLKQDQAEKLLSE
-659 DKNLRIEK
+659 KNLRIEK
-667 IEYKWD
+667 IEYKWEQ
-673 KDKPEDIILSQSPE
+673 DKPEGIILSQSPE
-687 ENSNLGDNGAVNIV
+687 EKSQLGENGAVNIV
-701 INKKEEKNVTLP
+701 INKKEEKNVAVP
-713 DLKGLTL
+713 DLKGMTL
-720 AEARKKLEELKLKA
+720 AEARKKLEDLKLKV

-742 KNKDTVIGMSP
+742 KNKDTVVGMSP
-753 DTNDTITE
+753 EVNDTITE
-761 GSTVILQVSNA
+761 GSTVVLLVSNA
-772 KKKIPFPAT
+772 KKQAGFPAT
-781 PEGINDNSSRSNG
+781 PDKINSNSGKSNG
-794 SVTVSKTT
+794 SVTVNKTT

-812 GTGTHA
+812 GTGTHT

-823 NNGRTQKVEV
+823 NNGRSQKVEV

-845 RVDSDVQRVGFY
+845 KVDSDVQRVGFY

>member
-43 KKFLDSKTQL
+43 KKFLNNKNQL

-228 PLKAYWPDAPD
+228 PLKEYWPEAPD
-239 ALQRIID
+239 VLQEIID

-257 ATAEDMKNDL
+257 ATAEEMKNDL
-267 MKVKNLIYPS
+267 MRVKNLIYPS
-277 KNNEIFLDQT
+277 KNNEPFLDQT
-287 IPLQAIAVNSAVT
+287 IPLQSVAATSPVK
-300 AAAPQPRKATPQ
+300 AAAGSSKVRF
-312 PDRDKFQTLIMSLP
+312 RSEEDKYQTLIMKLP
-326 SFLTKEVDEDTNEY
+326 GFLTREVDDDTGEY

-348 TRKVMAVAPEQNGNG
+348 TRKVVPVNAGQKAADNGAVT
-363 SVAETAGVAA
+363 SDVAVLGTAA
-373 AGAALAAGAASV
+373 AAIGGASEA
-385 SDRMSGPEQQS
+385 EQQS
-396 LFTEETDLVGESR
+396 LFAEDTGIVTVTKKAGTAVDTEPVVRDEGMVSGT
-409 IKKELA
+409 
-415 NPEPEAYAGPALV
+415 GPAPL
-428 NAGKQ
+428 
-433 PETDRGM
+433 
-440 QAGTEAALPEGYGGT
+440 EA
-455 ETVKEPEVTPVVIQ
+455 VKEPDAKPVVI
-469 VTEKPFG
+469 
-476 NDPVTDAPAGKGP
+476 PVTD
-489 ATVSAEGA
+489 
-497 AVTTTAGKAAIAA
+497 
-510 EKVKPAAA
+510 
-518 AAGKNG
+518 KNG
-524 DLQPAETERHYKKP
+524 DSKPDISAPKIKPADHEVSFTGKHAVALAGQKESLDSSGPGQERKSNMPK
-538 GKKSGFWGK
+538 KKSGFIKK
-547 LLAVVVL
+547 LLASVL
-554 LLLLAVGGVLYF
+554 LLFVLLAGVIFYF
-566 FSTSKPDIAVADVNG
+566 FGSSKPEIVVADVNG
-581 KTVAEAQ
+581 KSVAEAQ
-588 KVLEDQGFRV
+588 QILKAQGFKV
-598 EIENKIDTSV
+598 EIENKVDTSV
-608 KPGMVLRMDP
+608 KPGVVLRMDP

-635 ALEKQNAVPKLV
+635 GTEKTIEVPKVV
-647 GLKQDQAEKLLA
+647 GLKQDQAEKLLS
-659 DKNLRIEK
+659 DKMLRIEK
-667 IEYKWD
+667 IEYKWEQ
-673 KDKPEDIILSQSPE
+673 DKPEGIILSQSPE
-687 ENSNLGDNGAVNIV
+687 EKSQLGENGAVNVV
-701 INKKEEKNVTLP
+701 INKKEEKNVAVP
-713 DLKGLTL
+713 DLKGMNL
-720 AEARKKLEELKLKA
+720 AEARKKLEDLKLKV
-734 EVREEDSE
+734 EVKEEDSE

-753 DTNDTITE
+753 DVNDAITE
-761 GSTVILQVSNA
+761 GSTVVLLVSNA
-772 KKKIPFPAT
+772 KKQAGFPSTPDKIS
-781 PEGINDNSSRSNG
+781 DNSGKSNG
-794 SVTVSKTT
+794 SVTVNKAT
-802 GARYAEFVVP
+802 GTRYAEFVVP
-812 GTGTHA
+812 GTGSHT

-845 RVDSDVQRVGFY
+845 KVDSDVQRVGFY

>member
-43 KKFLDSKTQL
+43 KKFLDSKSQL

-99 EEQNGRMDPA
+99 EEQNGRMDPG

-143 EAMVPKIVDFGISR
+143 ESMVPKIVDFGISR

-228 PLKAYWPDAPD
+228 PLKKYWPEAPD

-252 LQDRY
+252 CKDRY
-257 ATAEDMKNDL
+257 ATAEDMRNDL
-267 MKVKNLIYPS
+267 MEVRSRIYPS
-277 KNNEIFLDQT
+277 KNNEIIMNQT
-287 IPLQAIAVNSAVT
+287 IPLQAITANPAVKS
-300 AAAPQPRKATPQ
+300 AAAPKAKS
-312 PDRDKFQTLIMSLP
+312 RAEREKYQTLIMSLP
-326 SFLTKEVDEDTNEY
+326 SFLTREVDEDTNEY
-340 EQFEEPES
+340 EQLGEPES
-348 TRKVMAVAPEQNGNG
+348 TRKVVPVSQEKQETDDSVEAAGVVAAGSAVAVG
-363 SVAETAGVAA
+363 TAA
-373 AGAALAAGAASV
+373 AASAAQQSE
-385 SDRMSGPEQQS
+385 PEQQS
-396 LFTEETDLVGESR
+396 LFTEETEIVRG
-409 IKKELA
+409 IKNKE
-415 NPEPEAYAGPALV
+415 NVTIPDTKEPDGPV
-428 NAGKQ
+428 EMNAGV
-433 PETDRGM
+433 
-440 QAGTEAALPEGYGGT
+440 QAGTDEIEPDHYR
-455 ETVKEPEVTPVVIQ
+455 EPEPVRESEIKPVVIP
-469 VTEKPFG
+469 VVNNGNAPKP
-476 NDPVTDAPAGKGP
+476 DAAPAENVAP
-489 ATVSAEGA
+489 W
-497 AVTTTAGKAAIAA
+497 
-510 EKVKPAAA
+510 VKPAAA
-518 AAGKNG
+518 VTGQNA
-524 DLQPAETERHYKKP
+524 DLQPVEPEPERNYKKP
-538 GKKSGFWGK
+538 KKKSGILGK
-547 LLAVVVL
+547 LAAVIL
-554 LLLLAVGGVLYF
+554 LICLLAAGGAYYYF
-566 FSTSKPDIAVADVNG
+566 SSSKPDIVVADVNG
-581 KTVAEAQ
+581 KPVAEAQ
-588 KVLEDQGFRV
+588 KALVAQGFKV
-598 EIENKIDTSV
+598 EVENKVDPTV

-618 VAGIRRKEGA
+618 VAGIKRKEGA
-628 TITLVVS
+628 TITLIVS
-635 ALEKQNAVPKLV
+635 GTEEMIDVPKVV
-647 GLKQDQAEKLLA
+647 GLKQEQAEKLLS
-659 DKNLRIEK
+659 DKKLRIEK

-673 KDKPEDIILSQSPE
+673 KDKPEGIILSQSPV
-687 ENSNLGDNGAVNIV
+687 ENSKLSDNGAVDII
-701 INKKEEKNVTLP
+701 INKKEEKNVAVP

-720 AEARKKLEELKLKA
+720 AEARKKLEDLKLKL
-734 EVREEDSE
+734 EVREEDSD

-753 DTNDTITE
+753 NANETITE
-761 GSTVILQVSNA
+761 GSTVILLVSNA
-772 KKKIPFPAT
+772 KKKMPFPAT
-781 PEGINDNSSRSNG
+781 PEGINSNSGKSNG

-812 GTGTHA
+812 GTGTHT

-823 NNGRTQKVEV
+823 NNGRSQKVEV